1 MSSARSTASVGMMIA
16 GALVF
21 NYVVTREDLPNAL
34 SAILAAHQMTQFQ
47 YLLAVN
53 VILLILGCLLDAST
67 VLLVIVPI
75 LIPTAKLL
83 GIDIVHFGVFVTVNL
98 MIGLLTPPYGLL
110 LFVTSNITK
119 VSIGSIV
126 RNVLPFL
133 FMLIVALG
141 IITFVPDVVLWLP
154 RMFGYKG

>member
-1 MSSARSTASVGMMIA
+1 MEVGSSIA
-16 GALVF
+16 EMEKRL
-21 NYVVTREDLPNAL
+21 
-34 SAILAAHQMTQFQ
+34 ILATLEHTAGDKKQ
-47 YLLAVN
+47 
-53 VILLILGCLLDAST
+53 
-67 VLLVIVPI
+67 
-75 LIPTAKLL
+75 TAKLL